1 MRAILTLPSL
11 RDPGGVAGFY
21 NSVLPRLADRGVEIS
36 TLEIGGTRG
45 AFGLLH
51 PVRDQIE
58 LASRLRR
65 EPADLVHVNPS
76 LDARSFLR
84 DGLFVGQGL
93 RRRMPVVVFFHGWL
107 SSFETV
113 VEGRLRGFFQ
123 RTYGKADTFLVLAR
137 AFAEKLRQWGITAPI
152 QVTTTVIPDELI
164 RGFSLENRLERLAAV
179 PPARILFLARVE
191 PGKGIFETIQAVELL
206 VREGLDVSLDVAG
219 DGSALP
225 AAEKEAASR
234 PALRGRVRFIGYVRG
249 EAKKAILEQ
258 SDVYCFPSHSEGM
271 PLSILEAMAFGL
283 PVVTRAVGGI
293 AEFFQDGAMGY
304 AASGPDPRELAALL
318 KRLLGDRGRMAEMAR
333 TNHAWTMRNCRAS
346 GAAARLEESYREAR
360 ERGRATS

>member
-1 MRAILTLPSL
+1 MRALLTLPSL
-11 RDPGGVAGFY
+11 SDPGGVAGFY
-21 NSVLPRLADRGVEIS
+21 NSVLPRLADRGVEVS
-36 TLEIGGTRG
+36 ALEIGRTRG
-45 AFGLLH
+45 AFGMLH
-51 PVRDQIE
+51 PVLDQLE
-58 LASRLRR
+58 LAARLRR
-65 EPADLVHVNPS
+65 VGADLVHVNPS

-84 DGLFVGQGL
+84 DGLFVRQAL

-107 SSFETV
+107 AAFESV
-113 VEGRLRGFFQ
+113 VEGRLRGFFR
-123 RTYGKADTFLVLAR
+123 RTYGQADTFLVLAR
-137 AFAEKLRQWGITAPI
+137 AFADKLRQWGITAPI
-152 QVTTTVIPDELI
+152 NVTTTVISDELI
-164 RGFSLENRLERLAAV
+164 EGFSLSRRLERLSAV

-191 PGKGIFETIQAVELL
+191 PGKGIFETIEAVDLL
-206 VREGLDVSLDVAG
+206 VREGIDVSLDVAG

-225 AAEKEAASR
+225 AAEKEAAARTS
-234 PALRGRVRFIGYVRG
+234 LRGRVRFIGYVRG

-318 KRLLGDRGRMAEMAR
+318 KRLLGDRTRMAEMAR
-333 TNHAWTMRNCRAS
+333 TNHAWTMQNCRAS
-346 GAAARLEESYREAR
+346 TAAARLEESYREAR
-360 ERGRATS
+360 ERRKAAS